1 MSKLFNTENMIDI
14 RCIELSGFV
23 SALQALHLPYGIEGK
38 SYTKMAIVKEK
49 DGYTGNW
56 TIKPTDHDISL
67 IKALIHRGDEHA
79 KVLRG
84 VNAYLEINAPRYW
97 WVEFD
102 TYRIG
107 REQLASESTMHMQ
120 GKGMSEEDLIY
131 MKSRLPEGTMQKRVQ
146 MISYQTLRRMY
157 LQRYNHRLPEWREF
171 CQWIIN
177 NLPYSWMIYD
187 AERENN

>member
-1 MSKLFNTENMIDI
+1 MIEI
-14 RCIELSGFV
+14 TCLEIAGFY
-23 SALQALHLPYGIEGK
+23 SALKALHLPFGKECNSKVDAGTWDIKSKEGVL
-38 SYTKMAIVKEK
+38 STF
-49 DGYTGNW
+49 GNW
-56 TIKPTDHDISL
+56 SITISKHDESL
-67 IKALIHRGDEHA
+67 LKALLNRGDEHA

-84 VNAYLEINAPRYW
+84 VVAYLEINAPRYW

-120 GKGMSEEDLIY
+120 GKGMSEEQLIW
-131 MKSRLPEGTMQKRVQ
+131 MKSHLTEGTMQKRVQ

-157 LQRYNHRLPEWREF
+157 MQRHNHRLPEWREF
-171 CQWIIN
+171 CNWIIN

-187 AERENN
+187 TEGESK